1 MRPAKGAQL
10 KDSKTRIGNQY
21 YKVMTCE
28 TIGKTKQ
35 KNCKLKQCQIM
46 SQSAIC
52 SCLFTST
59 LNVDIIAKGKKCKI
73 KQKINF
79 PIP

>member
-1 MRPAKGAQL
+1 
-10 KDSKTRIGNQY
+10 
-21 YKVMTCE
+21 MTCE

-35 KNCKLKQCQIM
+35 KNCKLKQCQM

-79 PIP
+79 SIFQFLKSYLVYIYNYKKQIC